1 MNRIASIVLACSA
14 GLLAG
19 CSIPTNWMSG
29 RPEPARPLATS
40 SDRAPQTAGA
50 AQRPAAEQPA
60 AVAVPAAAAA
70 GTSAAA
76 QAAQP
81 DPAAPPSALP
91 AAAGPNLTDLAR
103 ARGVRFVARG
113 QEPGWRIEIGPG
125 DQLRVVHHYG
135 TVRLDVPAPAR
146 VMTGGV
152 TVYEG
157 QAQGHRVRVELRS
170 QDCTDSMSGERHPLT
185 VQFQFDAEVLR
196 GCGAPLTP

>member
-29 RPEPARPLATS
+29 RPEPTRPVATS
-40 SDRAPQTAGA
+40 SDSAPRAEGA
-50 AQRPAAEQPA
+50 AQQPAAAQPG
-60 AVAVPAAAAA
+60 AVAVPAAAAG

-76 QAAQP
+76 RP

-91 AAAGPNLTDLAR
+91 AAAGPSLTDLAR

-157 QAQGHRVRVELRS
+157 QAQGHRVRVELRT
-170 QDCTDSMSGERHPLT
+170 QDCTDSMSGERHPLI

-196 GCGAPLTP
+196 GCGVPLTP